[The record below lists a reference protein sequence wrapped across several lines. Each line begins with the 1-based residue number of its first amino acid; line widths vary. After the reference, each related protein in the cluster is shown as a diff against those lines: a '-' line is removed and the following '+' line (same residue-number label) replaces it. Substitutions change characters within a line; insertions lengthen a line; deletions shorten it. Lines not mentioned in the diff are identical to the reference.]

1 MKYKKEDGRYLKTKK
16 KLLNSALLLGFAIGQ
31 TGGPVVEAISTNTSA
46 NKKVTT
52 TIKTTKESS
61 KEESKDSSKEKETN
75 EKKES
80 KTKSNQS
87 VEKNLTIPD
96 ISDALNNVIASYS
109 LPSLPSEY
117 SRAIP
122 VSGAIDQAGTKAYLT
137 ATQKQYELTLGD
149 NRARAVQDG
158 IANKINS
165 LSDNYQVNT
174 QLIVRDAAKMFYD
187 DYSADLPNNTTG
199 LEIDDVSIGRRNHN
213 HASQNMT
220 LKRASAVSE
229 SGNWHIDVVP
239 TNPAAIKLED
249 GQLDVILTRLK
260 IAPPQQETFNIPMF
274 QYTYYGYGWGHNNYI
289 IKGHISVRKP
299 VTISVN
305 FPSAENVIGKLKTTV
320 KSSTNTLAQN
330 QTSIPDPS
338 TYIDVS
344 NNRGTV
350 SYRWKTSPDT
360 TKVGRQDAVATVS
373 DQTGRSEDVTVPIT
387 VQALPVKISAKPGSF
402 EIYQYS
408 VMPNA
413 ADYFNVENFHGTH
426 KVEWIN
432 NANTNVAGSNTW
444 EARVTTSDG
453 RTASAS
459 ITMKVL
465 SHPGLALKL
474 KNINDIK
481 LGNTISD
488 ISTNFREYIEE
499 VTSLGETIDKNSLQF
514 ITAESVIPDSKVVG
528 RQKLKITVQYRHPNS
543 GAMIKGSSEMPVNV
557 IWGNTILLR
566 SANGGSAGAF
576 SLLQGSSS
584 GTYQIVASKGLDSPV
599 DVSVGPNTTPFEL
612 YYKIDML
619 RNNQVYYTQDVSNI
633 ATLQQVMDR
642 FGSAKTVQ
650 LGDIVRIYHPG
661 KSANSSVVMINEKEH
676 DYTYNSA
683 YAYYIVTAYGFA
695 PAPVMEAEGAQK
707 EFILGE
713 DTAKID
719 PNSLVSKVTING
731 NEIDRDQFNVEPL
744 INFDT
749 STIGT
754 RKMRLKLNMKD
765 GLASNELEIDYSVK
779 WGSTFVLKGLNDT
792 TVGAYSLLNQNGQW
806 ALQSSQGV
814 NGTNLSGFV
823 NNHFGRETYY
833 SIEVLDGSTRK
844 YNYEVTGNSS
854 IREAI
859 NGFNNGQPLIVEKGN
874 VIKVYHAE
882 PNGKNLLM
890 EDELVKDFTV
900 GSNYAYYKVTDHG
913 LEAVLNVE
921 ADAAP
926 QEFSLGET
934 TKGID
939 GTKLIKSIK
948 VNGIEL
954 TNNLYTVTQLEEFDT
969 TSAGSKNLRIKFE
982 TTDSMVSKE
991 ITVPYEVKWGNTI
1004 LMRSATGDAAGA
1016 FSLRIGDT
1024 SASSVQIAM
1033 TKGLAT
1039 TGEDAVGPTNDPY
1052 GLYYS
1057 FEVLRNERSVYEY
1070 EVANRFTVNQAIKDF
1085 NNGNGSLNVQFN
1097 DVIKIYHPE
1106 KTANSSVVMI
1116 GEQEK
1121 DFTYGTEYAYY
1132 KVTPQGFVP
1141 VPVMTAEGSK
1151 KELLL
1156 GEETRTIDA
1165 NQLVSTVKING
1176 QEINENLYTVETLS
1190 DISTQTVGTR
1200 KVKLKVTAKDGL
1212 SSDEIDAEYTVK
1224 WGDSLVLKGLN
1235 NATVGAFSLV
1245 KQNKQWLLQ
1254 STQGVDGTN
1263 LSNPVNNLLGRQVY
1277 YRLDVIKGVS
1287 SSFTYEVL
1295 GNSTIGESIKG
1306 FNNSSPLA
1314 MAVGDVIK
1322 VYHAETNG
1330 KNLFMMDEVVK
1341 DFTVGSNEAYYEV
1354 TEEGLTPILAV
1365 SVDSSPQEFTLGDI
1379 TTNVDG
1385 ASLVNSVTVNGS
1397 PLTSDQ
1403 YTVKQL
1409 GKFDTT
1415 TAGKKDLRIQFDTKD
1430 GNISK
1435 EITVPYEVKWG
1446 NTILLKSENDHSAG
1460 AFSLHTTNGSGRQLA
1475 IHTGLDTPANEQ
1487 ISSDSSLYY
1496 SIEVLRDDRIAYS
1509 QEIPGSAT
1517 LQQVMDNFGTNKA
1530 ISVQFG
1536 DVVKIYHPQ
1545 RTDGSSV
1552 LYVNESAEDFTYGSP
1567 YAYYEVTA
1575 YGFKAL
1581 PVMEA
1586 ESANK
1591 EFFLGVE
1598 TTETKLN
1605 DLFADVRINGET
1617 VDEEAYT
1624 IKKLSDFDTS
1634 TIGDK
1639 TIKIRLEMKDGL
1651 ADLEMDVPYKVR
1663 WGSTVVLKGLEDATV
1678 GAFSM
1683 INQDDNWSIK
1693 ATKGEDTTVLENPVN
1708 NVFGRDVYYRIEV
1721 VENPDA
1727 EKVASPLEAIR
1738 TLQNGEMTETSTPT
1752 VASEPPLVI
1761 VNEGMP
1767 LAESTDKVKYS
1778 YEVTGNMT
1786 IGQAIKGFNKGQPL
1800 TIDEGDVIKVYH
1812 AEPGSRNLLMRD
1824 DLVKNF
1830 TGGSNYAHYQ
1840 VSNHEFE
1847 PITDIEA
1854 DTVTQEL
1861 TLGEDPSEVD
1871 PTKLIENV
1879 RFNGQK
1885 LAENLYTVEQVD
1897 AFDTNTA
1904 GPKTLNVKVAT
1915 ADGVTARDVSVPYEV
1930 KWGSTIQLKN
1940 RNGDTVGSFGLL
1952 KKKEQ
1957 MQIQSM
1963 QGNDQTTLS
1972 NRVTEFDDNEVYY
1985 GIEVLNRS
1993 GSKYKYE
2000 VLGTQTIEQAISRF
2014 NSGKPLNVTVGEIIK
2029 VYHADSNSNLLM
2041 SEEMERN
2048 FTYGSNYAYYE
2059 VTEYGFEPTG
2069 EFIVEPAEAKLVKG
2083 TEQVDLKSLLKEV
2096 KLNGKDIPKNAYS
2109 VTLDPEMEI
2118 DTSKLGSQTVK
2129 LTVKADRSYG
2139 GFSADTE
2146 ATFEVVEEGQAGQGN
2161 GGDGAADGTTAGGAG
2176 DATGGAAANSS
2187 NLPKTNATRNAAF
2200 SIFGFVLVAMAS
2212 FLMFWKKRK
2221 KEDHSENKKVE

>member
-1 MKYKKEDGRYLKTKK
+1 MKTSK
-16 KLLNSALLLGFAIGQ
+16 KLLHSSLILGLTFGNIS
-31 TGGPVVEAISTNTSA
+31 GPVVEAVSSLKSVERSTIGSTSKTDSTSTSEKKKEETTSA
-46 NKKVTT
+46 TAKEKSTTNESKK
-52 TIKTTKESS
+52 KTEKASTPLL
-61 KEESKDSSKEKETN
+61 EESILKGDD
-75 EKKES
+75 
-80 KTKSNQS
+80 
-87 VEKNLTIPD
+87 LTRSLAKPIPD
-96 ISDALNNVIASYS
+96 TLSRPTGSDIRLTNWMVNYVAGRITAKFSTEKDNYVVGDTISVDDILSGVSAIGDPTNYS
-109 LPSLPSEY
+109 GFPSLSY
-117 SRAIP
+117 DVRFLAILKKREAAP
-122 VSGAIDQAGTKAYLT
+122 
-137 ATQKQYELTLGD
+137 ATIY
-149 NRARAVQDG
+149 
-158 IANKINS
+158 
-165 LSDNYQVNT
+165 Y
-174 QLIVRDAAKMFYD
+174 M
-187 DYSADLPNNTTG
+187 
-199 LEIDDVSIGRRNHN
+199 DV
-213 HASQNMT
+213 
-220 LKRASAVSE
+220 VSE
-229 SGNWHIDVVP
+229 SGNWRMRMLPDD
-239 TNPAAIKLED
+239 AATTGDTE
-249 GQLDVILTRLK
+249 GQINATFTRLK
-260 IAPPQQETFNIPMF
+260 VAPPQQEVFKVSKLPVSFSWWDRDSSDSGLTTVGVQTEFKVNIPLNIGSLTATTKSGTHALE
-274 QYTYYGYGWGHNNYI
+274 QHVPVPDPKDYVDVGNSRGNVSYQWEVAPDTSKVGSQ
-289 IKGHISVRKP
+289 SVR
-299 VTISVN
+299 I
-305 FPSAENVIGKLKTTV
+305 
-320 KSSTNTLAQN
+320 
-330 QTSIPDPS
+330 
-338 TYIDVS
+338 
-344 NNRGTV
+344 R
-350 SYRWKTSPDT
+350 
-360 TKVGRQDAVATVS
+360 VS
-373 DQTGRSEDVTVPIT
+373 DQTGRSATTSFNI
-387 VQALPVKISAKPGSF
+387 KIDTLLTPKA
-402 EIYQYS
+402 
-408 VMPNA
+408 
-413 ADYFNVENFHGTH
+413 ENFDILQYD
-426 KVEWIN
+426 KVPDPKNYFDVATAKNYTLEWIN
-432 NANTNVAGSNTW
+432 NPNTLSVGVQTW
-444 EARVTTSDG
+444 KARVKTADG
-453 RTASAS
+453 REEEAE
-459 ITMKVL
+459 IKMNVQKNQ
-465 SHPGLALKL
+465 GLTIKL
-474 KNINDIK
+474 KP
-481 LGNTISD
+481 
-488 ISTNFREYIEE
+488 IEDRLIGQTYPTLA
-499 VTSLGETIDKNSLQF
+499 TSFKNYV
-514 ITAESVIPDSKVVG
+514 ESVTMHGREINMNTVQFVPEESIEPKNDVVG
-528 RQKLKITVQYRHPNS
+528 RQPVKFTLQMKHPDTDVL
-543 GAMIKGSSEMPVNV
+543 IKGSAETSVNV
-557 IWGNTILLR
+557 FWGNTILMR
-566 SANGGSAGAF
+566 TQNGRSAGAF
-576 SLLQGSSS
+576 SLNLNKANTSSA
-584 GTYQIVASKGLDSPV
+584 TIVMRRGLDSPWDEAV
-599 DVSVGPNTTPFEL
+599 NPNGLQFAP
-612 YYKIDML
+612 YYKFEVL
-619 RNNQVYYTQDVSNI
+619 RNGNPIYDQEIINRS
-633 ATLQQVMDR
+633 TLQEIMNA
-642 FGSAKTVQ
+642 FGNNNNEITVQMNDIIKITHPEKSAK
-650 LGDIVRIYHPG
+650 
-661 KSANSSVVMINEKEH
+661 SSVVMIDEKEH
-676 DYTYNSA
+676 DFTYGSD
-683 YAYYIVTAYGFA
+683 YAYYRVTQNGLI
-695 PAPVMEAEGAQK
+695 PAPVVEAESAGK
-707 EFILGE
+707 VFVLGE
-713 DTAKID
+713 DTRNID
-719 PNSLVSKVTING
+719 SASLIENATING
-731 NEIDRDQFNVEPL
+731 EKLDKNQYTVEAL
-744 INFDT
+744 GHFDT
-749 STIGT
+749 STIGF
-754 RKMRLKLNMKD
+754 RKMRVRITMKD
-765 GLASNELEIDYSVK
+765 GIASEEFEINYSVG
-779 WGSTFVLKGLNDT
+779 WGSTFVLKGLDDT
-792 TVGAYSLLNQNGQW
+792 TVGAFSLLNQNGQW

-844 YNYEVTGNSS
+844 YNYEVAGNSS

-882 PNGKNLLM
+882 TNGKNLLM

-954 TNNLYTVTQLEEFDT
+954 ANNLYTVTQLEEFDT

-982 TTDSMVSKE
+982 TTDGMVSKE

-1016 FSLRIGDT
+1016 FSLRIGET

-1085 NNGNGSLNVQFN
+1085 NNGNGSLNIQLN

-1106 KTANSSVVMI
+1106 KTTNSSVVMI

-1121 DFTYGTEYAYY
+1121 DYTYGTEYAYY

-1141 VPVMTAEGSK
+1141 VPVMTAEGAK

-1176 QEINENLYTVETLS
+1176 QEIDENLYTVETLS

-1212 SSDEIDAEYTVK
+1212 SSDEIEAEYTVK

-1245 KQNKQWLLQ
+1245 EQNKQWLLQ

-1306 FNNSSPLA
+1306 FNNGSPLA

-1446 NTILLKSENDHSAG
+1446 NTILLKSENGHSAG

-1487 ISSDSSLYY
+1487 ISSDFSLYY
-1496 SIEVLRDDRIAYS
+1496 SIEVLRDDRIAYN

-1552 LYVNESAEDFTYGSP
+1552 LYVNESEEDFTYGSP

-1727 EKVASPLEAIR
+1727 KKVASPLEAIG

-1752 VASEPPLVI
+1752 RALEPPLVI

-1993 GSKYKYE
+1993 GSKHKYE
-2000 VLGTQTIEQAISRF
+2000 VRGTQTIEQAISRF

-2139 GFSADTE
+2139 GFSAETE

-2161 GGDGAADGTTAGGAG
+2161 GGDGATDGTTAGGAG
-2176 DATGGAAANSS
+2176 DATGGATANSS

-2221 KEDHSENKKVE
+2221 KENHSENKKVE

>member
-1 MKYKKEDGRYLKTKK
+1 M
-16 KLLNSALLLGFAIGQ
+16 
-31 TGGPVVEAISTNTSA
+31 
-46 NKKVTT
+46 
-52 TIKTTKESS
+52 
-61 KEESKDSSKEKETN
+61 
-75 EKKES
+75 
-80 KTKSNQS
+80 
-87 VEKNLTIPD
+87 
-96 ISDALNNVIASYS
+96 
-109 LPSLPSEY
+109 
-117 SRAIP
+117 
-122 VSGAIDQAGTKAYLT
+122 
-137 ATQKQYELTLGD
+137 
-149 NRARAVQDG
+149 
-158 IANKINS
+158 
-165 LSDNYQVNT
+165 
-174 QLIVRDAAKMFYD
+174 
-187 DYSADLPNNTTG
+187 
-199 LEIDDVSIGRRNHN
+199 
-213 HASQNMT
+213 
-220 LKRASAVSE
+220 
-229 SGNWHIDVVP
+229 
-239 TNPAAIKLED
+239 
-249 GQLDVILTRLK
+249 
-260 IAPPQQETFNIPMF
+260 
-274 QYTYYGYGWGHNNYI
+274 
-289 IKGHISVRKP
+289 
-299 VTISVN
+299 
-305 FPSAENVIGKLKTTV
+305 
-320 KSSTNTLAQN
+320 
-330 QTSIPDPS
+330 
-338 TYIDVS
+338 
-344 NNRGTV
+344 
-350 SYRWKTSPDT
+350 
-360 TKVGRQDAVATVS
+360 
-373 DQTGRSEDVTVPIT
+373 
-387 VQALPVKISAKPGSF
+387 
-402 EIYQYS
+402 
-408 VMPNA
+408 
-413 ADYFNVENFHGTH
+413 
-426 KVEWIN
+426 
-432 NANTNVAGSNTW
+432 
-444 EARVTTSDG
+444 
-453 RTASAS
+453 
-459 ITMKVL
+459 
-465 SHPGLALKL
+465 
-474 KNINDIK
+474 
-481 LGNTISD
+481 
-488 ISTNFREYIEE
+488 
-499 VTSLGETIDKNSLQF
+499 
-514 ITAESVIPDSKVVG
+514 
-528 RQKLKITVQYRHPNS
+528 
-543 GAMIKGSSEMPVNV
+543 
-557 IWGNTILLR
+557 
-566 SANGGSAGAF
+566 
-576 SLLQGSSS
+576 
-584 GTYQIVASKGLDSPV
+584 
-599 DVSVGPNTTPFEL
+599 
-612 YYKIDML
+612 
-619 RNNQVYYTQDVSNI
+619 
-633 ATLQQVMDR
+633 
-642 FGSAKTVQ
+642 
-650 LGDIVRIYHPG
+650 
-661 KSANSSVVMINEKEH
+661 
-676 DYTYNSA
+676 
-683 YAYYIVTAYGFA
+683 
-695 PAPVMEAEGAQK
+695 
-707 EFILGE
+707 
-713 DTAKID
+713 
-719 PNSLVSKVTING
+719 
-731 NEIDRDQFNVEPL
+731 
-744 INFDT
+744 
-749 STIGT
+749 
-754 RKMRLKLNMKD
+754 
-765 GLASNELEIDYSVK
+765 
-779 WGSTFVLKGLNDT
+779 
-792 TVGAYSLLNQNGQW
+792 
-806 ALQSSQGV
+806 
-814 NGTNLSGFV
+814 GTNLSGFV

-844 YNYEVTGNSS
+844 YNYEVAGNSS

-882 PNGKNLLM
+882 TNGKNLLM

-982 TTDSMVSKE
+982 TTDGMVSKE

-1004 LMRSATGDAAGA
+1004 LMRSSTGDAAGA

-1085 NNGNGSLNVQFN
+1085 NNGNGSLNVQLN

-1121 DFTYGTEYAYY
+1121 DYTYGTEYAYY

-1141 VPVMTAEGSK
+1141 VPVMTAEGAK

-1176 QEINENLYTVETLS
+1176 QEIDEDLYTVETLS

-1212 SSDEIDAEYTVK
+1212 SSDEIEAEYTVK

-1295 GNSTIGESIKG
+1295 GNSTIREAIKG
-1306 FNNSSPLA
+1306 FNNGSPLA

-1446 NTILLKSENDHSAG
+1446 NTILLKSENGHSAG

-1552 LYVNESAEDFTYGSP
+1552 LYVNESEEDFTYGSL

-1727 EKVASPLEAIR
+1727 KKVASPLEAIR
-1738 TLQNGEMTETSTPT
+1738 TLQNGEMTETSAPT

-1871 PTKLIENV
+1871 STKLIENV

-2000 VLGTQTIEQAISRF
+2000 VRGTQTIEQAISRF

-2161 GGDGAADGTTAGGAG
+2161 GGDGAADGTTAGEAG

-2187 NLPKTNATRNAAF
+2187 DLPKTNATRNAAF
-2200 SIFGFVLVAMAS
+2200 SIFGVVLVAMAS

-2221 KEDHSENKKVE
+2221 KKTIQKIKK

>member
-1 MKYKKEDGRYLKTKK
+1 MKTSK
-16 KLLNSALLLGFAIGQ
+16 KLLHSSLILGLTFGNIS
-31 TGGPVVEAISTNTSA
+31 GPVVEAVSSLKSVERSTIGSTSKTDSTSTSEKKKEETTSA
-46 NKKVTT
+46 TAKEKSTTNESKK
-52 TIKTTKESS
+52 KTEKASTPLL
-61 KEESKDSSKEKETN
+61 EESILKGDD
-75 EKKES
+75 
-80 KTKSNQS
+80 
-87 VEKNLTIPD
+87 LTRSLAKPIPD
-96 ISDALNNVIASYS
+96 TLSRPTGSDVRLTNWMVNYV
-109 LPSLPSEY
+109 
-117 SRAIP
+117 
-122 VSGAIDQAGTKAYLT
+122 AGRIT
-137 ATQKQYELTLGD
+137 AKFSTEK
-149 NRARAVQDG
+149 
-158 IANKINS
+158 
-165 LSDNYQVNT
+165 DNYVVGDT
-174 QLIVRDAAKMFYD
+174 ISVD
-187 DYSADLPNNTTG
+187 DILSGVSAIHVPNNYPG
-199 LEIDDVSIGRRNHN
+199 FPNLSYDVRYIGI
-213 HASQNMT
+213 
-220 LKRASAVSE
+220 LKERGDAPVTIYYMDVVSE
-229 SGNWHIDVVP
+229 SGNWRMRMLPDDAATTGS
-239 TNPAAIKLED
+239 TN
-249 GQLDVILTRLK
+249 GQINATFTRLK
-260 IAPPQQETFNIPMF
+260 VAPPQQEVFKVSKLPVSFSWWDHDSSDEGFTTVGVQTEFKVDIPLNIGSLTAKTKSGTHVLEQHVPVPDPKDYVDVGNSRGNVSY
-274 QYTYYGYGWGHNNYI
+274 QWEVAPDTSIVGSQ
-289 IKGHISVRKP
+289 SVR
-299 VTISVN
+299 I
-305 FPSAENVIGKLKTTV
+305 
-320 KSSTNTLAQN
+320 
-330 QTSIPDPS
+330 
-338 TYIDVS
+338 
-344 NNRGTV
+344 R
-350 SYRWKTSPDT
+350 
-360 TKVGRQDAVATVS
+360 VS
-373 DQTGRSEDVTVPIT
+373 DQTGRSATTSFNI
-387 VQALPVKISAKPGSF
+387 KIDTLLTPKA
-402 EIYQYS
+402 
-408 VMPNA
+408 
-413 ADYFNVENFHGTH
+413 ENFDILQYD
-426 KVEWIN
+426 KVPDPKNYFDVATAKNYTLEWIN
-432 NANTNVAGSNTW
+432 NPNTLSVGVQTW
-444 EARVTTSDG
+444 KARVKTADG
-453 RTASAS
+453 REEEAE
-459 ITMKVL
+459 IKMNIQKNQ
-465 SHPGLALKL
+465 GLTIKL
-474 KNINDIK
+474 KP
-481 LGNTISD
+481 
-488 ISTNFREYIEE
+488 IEDRLIGQTYPTLA
-499 VTSLGETIDKNSLQF
+499 TSFKNYV
-514 ITAESVIPDSKVVG
+514 ESVTMHGREINMNTVQFVPEESIEPKNDVVG
-528 RQKLKITVQYRHPNS
+528 RQPVKFTLQMKHPDS
-543 GAMIKGSSEMPVNV
+543 DVLIKGSAETSVNV
-557 IWGNTILLR
+557 FWGNTILMR
-566 SANGGSAGAF
+566 TQNGRSAGAF
-576 SLLQGSSS
+576 SLNLNKANTSSA
-584 GTYQIVASKGLDSPV
+584 TIVMRRGLDSPWDEAV
-599 DVSVGPNTTPFEL
+599 NPNGLQFAP
-612 YYKIDML
+612 YYKFEVL
-619 RNNQVYYTQDVSNI
+619 RNGNPVYAQEIINRS
-633 ATLQQVMDR
+633 TLQEITNA
-642 FGSAKTVQ
+642 FGNNSNEITVQMNDIIKITHPEKSAK
-650 LGDIVRIYHPG
+650 
-661 KSANSSVVMINEKEH
+661 SSVVMIDEKEH
-676 DYTYNSA
+676 DFTYGSD
-683 YAYYIVTAYGFA
+683 YAYYRVTQNGLI
-695 PAPVMEAEGAQK
+695 PAPVVEAESAGK
-707 EFILGE
+707 VFVLGE
-713 DTAKID
+713 DTRNID
-719 PNSLVSKVTING
+719 SASLVENATING
-731 NEIDRDQFNVEPL
+731 EKLDKNQYTVEAL
-744 INFDT
+744 SHFDT
-749 STIGT
+749 STIGS
-754 RKMRLKLNMKD
+754 RKMRVRITMKD
-765 GLASNELEIDYSVK
+765 GIASEEFEINYSVG

-814 NGTNLSGFV
+814 NGTNLNGFV

-844 YNYEVTGNSS
+844 YNYEVAGNSS

-882 PNGKNLLM
+882 TNGKNLLM

-982 TTDSMVSKE
+982 TTDGMVSKE

-1004 LMRSATGDAAGA
+1004 LMRSSTGDAAGA

-1085 NNGNGSLNVQFN
+1085 NNGNGSLNVQLN

-1121 DFTYGTEYAYY
+1121 DYTYGTEYAYY

-1141 VPVMTAEGSK
+1141 VPVMTAEGAK

-1176 QEINENLYTVETLS
+1176 QEIDEDLYTVETLS

-1212 SSDEIDAEYTVK
+1212 SSDEIEAEYTVK

-1295 GNSTIGESIKG
+1295 GNSTIGEAIKG
-1306 FNNSSPLA
+1306 FNNGSPLA

-1552 LYVNESAEDFTYGSP
+1552 LYVNESEEDFTYGSP

-1663 WGSTVVLKGLEDATV
+1663 WGSTVILKGLEDATV

-1727 EKVASPLEAIR
+1727 KKVASPLEAIR
-1738 TLQNGEMTETSTPT
+1738 TLQNGEMTETSAPT

-2000 VLGTQTIEQAISRF
+2000 VRGTQTIEQAISRF

-2200 SIFGFVLVAMAS
+2200 SIFGVVLVAMAS

-2221 KEDHSENKKVE
+2221 KEDNSENKKVE

>member
-1 MKYKKEDGRYLKTKK
+1 MKTSK
-16 KLLNSALLLGFAIGQ
+16 KLLHSSLILGLTFGNIS
-31 TGGPVVEAISTNTSA
+31 GPVVEAVSSLKSVERSAIGSTSKTADSTSTSEKKKKTTVA
-46 NKKVTT
+46 PAKEKSTTESTKKTEKESVKLLEEGSSLQGDALRSLAQPIPDTLSRPTTSGDIKVT
-52 TIKTTKESS
+52 
-61 KEESKDSSKEKETN
+61 N
-75 EKKES
+75 WM
-80 KTKSNQS
+80 
-87 VEKNLTIPD
+87 
-96 ISDALNNVIASYS
+96 ASYVTAS
-109 LPSLPSEY
+109 LTSKFSTE
-117 SRAIP
+117 
-122 VSGAIDQAGTKAYLT
+122 K
-137 ATQKQYELTLGD
+137 
-149 NRARAVQDG
+149 
-158 IANKINS
+158 
-165 LSDNYQVNT
+165 DNYVVGDTISVNDILSGVSCIHVP
-174 QLIVRDAAKMFYD
+174 QNYSGFPNVGYD
-187 DYSADLPNNTTG
+187 VKYLAMLKGSRWGSP
-199 LEIDDVSIGRRNHN
+199 IKIYYMDV
-213 HASQNMT
+213 
-220 LKRASAVSE
+220 VSE
-229 SGNWHIDVVP
+229 SGNWRMRMLPDDAATTGF
-239 TNPAAIKLED
+239 TN
-249 GQLDVILTRLK
+249 GQINATFTRLK
-260 IAPPQQETFNIPMF
+260 VAPPQQEVFKISKLPIGFSWWGEDDEGQSLFGVQAEFKVNIPLNIGSLTATTKSGTHALE
-274 QYTYYGYGWGHNNYI
+274 QH
-289 IKGHISVRKP
+289 VP
-299 VTISVN
+299 VPDPKDYVDVGNSRGDVSYQWEVAPDTSK
-305 FPSAENVIGKLKTTV
+305 IGTQTV
-320 KSSTNTLAQN
+320 K
-330 QTSIPDPS
+330 I
-338 TYIDVS
+338 
-344 NNRGTV
+344 R
-350 SYRWKTSPDT
+350 
-360 TKVGRQDAVATVS
+360 VS
-373 DQTGRSEDVTVPIT
+373 DQTGRSATTSFDIKIDAIIT
-387 VQALPVKISAKPGSF
+387 AKAKSF
-402 EIYQYS
+402 EILQYDK
-408 VMPNA
+408 VPDPKN
-413 ADYFNVENFHGTH
+413 YFNVTTSKNYTL
-426 KVEWIN
+426 EWIN
-432 NANTNVAGSNTW
+432 NPNTLSVGIQTW
-444 EARVTTSDG
+444 KARVKTSDG
-453 RTASAS
+453 REENAE
-459 ITMKVL
+459 IEMNIQKNQ
-465 SHPGLALKL
+465 GLTIKL
-474 KNINDIK
+474 KPIEDRLIGQTYPTLATSFKNYVESVTMHGREIN
-481 LGNTISD
+481 LNTVE
-488 ISTNFREYIEE
+488 F
-499 VTSLGETIDKNSLQF
+499 VP
-514 ITAESVIPDSKVVG
+514 AESIEPQNDVVGSQPVKFTLQMKHPDSDV
-528 RQKLKITVQYRHPNS
+528 
-543 GAMIKGSSEMPVNV
+543 MIKGSAETSVNV
-557 IWGNTILLR
+557 FWGNTILMR
-566 SANGGSAGAF
+566 TKNGRSAGAF
-576 SLLQGSSS
+576 SLNLNKSNTSSA
-584 GTYQIVASKGLDSPV
+584 TVVMRRGLDSPWDEAV
-599 DVSVGPNTTPFEL
+599 NPNGLQFLP
-612 YYKIDML
+612 YYKFEVL
-619 RNNQVYYTQDVSNI
+619 RNGKSVYDQEIINRS
-633 ATLQQVMDR
+633 TLQEIMNA
-642 FGSAKTVQ
+642 FGNNNEITVQ
-650 LGDIVRIYHPG
+650 MNDIIKITHPE
-661 KSANSSVVMINEKEH
+661 KSANSSVLTIDEKEH
-676 DYTYNSA
+676 DFTYGSD
-683 YAYYIVTAYGFA
+683 YAYYRVTQNGLI
-695 PAPVMEAEGAQK
+695 PAPVVEAESAGK
-707 EFILGE
+707 VFVLGE
-713 DTAKID
+713 DTRNID
-719 PNSLVSKVTING
+719 SASLIENATING
-731 NEIDRDQFNVEPL
+731 EKLDKNQYTLEAL
-744 INFDT
+744 GHFDT
-749 STIGT
+749 STIGS
-754 RKMRLKLNMKD
+754 RKMSVRITMKD
-765 GLASNELEIDYSVK
+765 GIASEEFEINYSVG

-844 YNYEVTGNSS
+844 YNYEVAGNSS

-882 PNGKNLLM
+882 TNGKNLLM

-982 TTDSMVSKE
+982 TTDGMVSKE

-1039 TGEDAVGPTNDPY
+1039 MGEDAVGPTNDPY

-1057 FEVLRNERSVYEY
+1057 FEVLRNERSVYMY
-1070 EVANRFTVNQAIKDF
+1070 EVANRFTVNQAMKDF
-1085 NNGNGSLNVQFN
+1085 NYGNGSLNVQLN

-1116 GEQEK
+1116 EEQEK

-1141 VPVMTAEGSK
+1141 VPEMTAEGAK

-1176 QEINENLYTVETLS
+1176 QEIDENLYTVETLS
-1190 DISTQTVGTR
+1190 DISTQTIGTR

-1212 SSDEIDAEYTVK
+1212 SSDEIEAEYIVK

-1235 NATVGAFSLV
+1235 DATVGAFSLL
-1245 KQNKQWLLQ
+1245 KQNKQWVLQ

-1263 LSNPVNNLLGRQVY
+1263 LSDPVNNLFGRQTY

-1295 GNSTIGESIKG
+1295 GNNTIGEAING
-1306 FNNSSPLA
+1306 FNNGSPLA

-1341 DFTVGSNEAYYEV
+1341 DFTVGTNEAYYEV

-1365 SVDSSPQEFTLGDI
+1365 SVDSAPQEFTLGDI

-1397 PLTSDQ
+1397 PLTPDQ

-1409 GKFDTT
+1409 GEFDTT

-1446 NTILLKSENDHSAG
+1446 STILLRSENGHSAG
-1460 AFSLHTTNGSGRQLA
+1460 AFSLHTTHGSGRQLA

-1496 SIEVLRDDRIAYS
+1496 SIEVLRKGGSAYA

-1517 LQQVMDNFGTNKA
+1517 LQQVMDNFGTDKTV
-1530 ISVQFG
+1530 SVQFG

-1545 RTDGSSV
+1545 RADGSSV

-1591 EFFLGVE
+1591 ELLLGAE

-1617 VDEEAYT
+1617 VNEEAYT

-1639 TIKIRLEMKDGL
+1639 KIKIRLEMKDGL

-1663 WGSTVVLKGLEDATV
+1663 WGSTFVLKGLEDATV
-1678 GAFSM
+1678 GSFSM
-1683 INQDDNWSIK
+1683 INQDDKWSIK
-1693 ATKGEDTTVLENPVN
+1693 ATKGEDTTILENPVN

-1721 VENPDA
+1721 VENPN
-1727 EKVASPLEAIR
+1727 ENKGTSPLDGIR
-1738 TLQNGEMTETSTPT
+1738 TLQSGARTKEALAPSQS
-1752 VASEPPLVI
+1752 SEPPLVI
-1761 VNEGMP
+1761 VNEGAS

-1786 IGQAIKGFNKGQPL
+1786 IGQAIKDFNNGQPL
-1800 TIDEGDVIKVYH
+1800 AIDEGDVIKVYH

-1861 TLGEDPSEVD
+1861 TLGEDSSEVD

-1879 RFNGQK
+1879 RFNGQR
-1885 LAENLYTVEQVD
+1885 LAENLYTVEQID
-1897 AFDTNTA
+1897 TFDTNTA

-1915 ADGVTARDVSVPYEV
+1915 ADGVTTRDVSVPYEV

-1952 KKKEQ
+1952 KKEEQ

-1963 QGNDQTTLS
+1963 QGNDKTTLS

-2000 VLGTQTIEQAISRF
+2000 VRGTQTIEQAISRF

-2048 FTYGSNYAYYE
+2048 FTYGTNYAYYE

-2069 EFIVEPAEAKLVKG
+2069 EFNVEPAETKLVKG

-2096 KLNGKDIPKNAYS
+2096 KLNEKDIPKNAYS

-2118 DTSKLGSQTVK
+2118 DTSKLGLQTVK

-2139 GFSADTE
+2139 GFSTETE
-2146 ATFEVVEEGQAGQGN
+2146 ATFEVVEDGQAGQGN
-2161 GGDGAADGTTAGGAG
+2161 SGDGAGDGTTTLGAK
-2176 DATGGAAANSS
+2176 DATDGAAASSS

-2200 SIFGFVLVAMAS
+2200 SIFGFALVAIVG

-2221 KEDHSENKKVE
+2221 KEDHPENKKVE

>member
-1 MKYKKEDGRYLKTKK
+1 MKSYK
-16 KLLNSALLLGFAIGQ
+16 KLLNSALILGLAFGQ
-31 TGGPVVEAISTNTSA
+31 PGGTVVEGVAMLNSI
-46 NKKVTT
+46 
-52 TIKTTKESS
+52 ESS
-61 KEESKDSSKEKETN
+61 TSRKVMLTNDEKTKGKKSSKDS
-75 EKKES
+75 KK
-80 KTKSNQS
+80 
-87 VEKNLTIPD
+87 VEKVDKSVDTSPLGSLAEP
-96 ISDALNNVIASYS
+96 
-109 LPSLPSEY
+109 LPSSVPY
-117 SRAIP
+117 P
-122 VSGAIDQAGTKAYLT
+122 TTQAGVDTGEFAGKNLQEGLNVNFKADTDDYNIGDTIQINDVFNTRRNPSHSILVEYPFEWPHWPSRQPFFTNVSVLRKNDAPGVYLNIYRIEVT
-137 ATQKQYELTLGD
+137 SKSGNWRMTIQP
-149 NRARAVQDG
+149 
-158 IANKINS
+158 
-165 LSDNYQVNT
+165 SDN
-174 QLIVRDAAKMFYD
+174 A
-187 DYSADLPNNTTG
+187 TTG
-199 LEIDDVSIGRRNHN
+199 LENGQINATFRR
-213 HASQNMT
+213 
-220 LKRASAVSE
+220 LKVAPPEDEVFEVERFPFSLQELFAFSVYRIPFSF
-229 SGNWHIDVVP
+229 SVKFP
-239 TNPAAIKLED
+239 TN
-249 GQLDVILTRLK
+249 
-260 IAPPQQETFNIPMF
+260 
-274 QYTYYGYGWGHNNYI
+274 
-289 IKGHISVRKP
+289 
-299 VTISVN
+299 
-305 FPSAENVIGKLKTTV
+305 AENNIGKLKASAKAGSHTLEE
-320 KSSTNTLAQN
+320 KQNTINPGDFLEIEN
-330 QTSIPDPS
+330 S
-338 TYIDVS
+338 
-344 NNRGTV
+344 RGNI
-350 SYRWKTSPDT
+350 SYSWVTKPDT
-360 TKVGRQDAVATVS
+360 NKLGTQIVKVSVKDETNRSAEVS
-373 DQTGRSEDVTVPIT
+373 FPIT
-387 VQALPVKISAKPGSF
+387 VEPIITAKQDNF
-402 EIYQYS
+402 EIYQYTK
-408 VMPNA
+408 MPDPK
-413 ADYFNVENFHGTH
+413 DYFDIHTKSNYRL
-426 KVEWIN
+426 EWLD
-432 NANTNVAGSNTW
+432 NATTVNSGKYTW
-444 EARVTTSDG
+444 RAKITTSDN
-453 RTASAS
+453 RESISS
-459 ITMKVL
+459 ITMNIL
-465 SHPGLALKL
+465 PHPGLQLKL
-474 KNINDIK
+474 KPMEDRYIGGTY
-481 LGNTISD
+481 LPL
-488 ISTNFREYIEE
+488 STSFRDYIEE
-499 VTSLGETIDKNSLQF
+499 VTMLGEAVNSNNLQF
-514 ITAESVIPDSKVVG
+514 VAEESTEPNNSVAGKQNI
-528 RQKLKITVQYRHPNS
+528 KITVQIRHPDT
-543 GAMIKGSSEMPVNV
+543 NV
-557 IWGNTILLR
+557 MLKATAETSTTLLWGNTILMR
-566 SANGGSAGAF
+566 SANGSSAGAF
-576 SLLQGSSS
+576 SLNLENSSS
-584 GTYQIVASKGLDSPV
+584 STASISIRQGLKSSLNEAVNPNGSQFSTYY
-599 DVSVGPNTTPFEL
+599 NFE
-612 YYKIDML
+612 IL
-619 RNNQVYYTQDVSNI
+619 RNGNSIYELNVINR
-633 ATLQQVMDR
+633 ATLQEIMNA
-642 FGSAKTVQ
+642 FGNTNNTVSVQ
-650 LGDIVRIYHPG
+650 MNDIIKITHPE
-661 KSANSSVVMINEKEH
+661 KSTNSSVVMIDEKEH
-676 DYTYNSA
+676 DFTYGSE
-683 YAYYIVTAYGFA
+683 YAYYRVTRNGLI
-695 PAPVMEAEGAQK
+695 PAPLIEAEGANK
-707 EFILGE
+707 EFVLGE
-713 DTAKID
+713 NVQTID
-719 PNSLVSKVTING
+719 STNLIDNITING
-731 NEIDRDQFNVEPL
+731 QKVDKSKYTVTPL
-744 INFDT
+744 DKFDT
-749 STIGT
+749 STIGS
-754 RKMRLKLNMKD
+754 RKMRVRINMKD
-765 GLASNELEIDYSVK
+765 GIASEEFEINYSVG

-792 TVGAYSLLNQNGQW
+792 TVGAFSLLNQNGQW

-823 NNHFGRETYY
+823 NNHFGRDTYY

-844 YNYEVTGNSS
+844 YNYEVAGNSS

-882 PNGKNLLM
+882 TNGKNLLM

-926 QEFSLGET
+926 QKFSLGET

-954 TNNLYTVTQLEEFDT
+954 TSNLYTVTQLEEFDT

-982 TTDSMVSKE
+982 TTDGMVSKE

-1016 FSLRIGDT
+1016 FSLRLGDT

-1039 TGEDAVGPTNDPY
+1039 TGEDAVGPANDPY

-1085 NNGNGSLNVQFN
+1085 NNGNGSLNIQLN

-1121 DFTYGTEYAYY
+1121 DYTYGTEYAYY

-1141 VPVMTAEGSK
+1141 VPVMTAEGAK

-1176 QEINENLYTVETLS
+1176 QEIDENLYTVETLS

-1212 SSDEIDAEYTVK
+1212 SSDEIEAEYTVK

-1295 GNSTIGESIKG
+1295 GNSTIGEAING
-1306 FNNSSPLA
+1306 FNNGSPLA

-1365 SVDSSPQEFTLGDI
+1365 SVDSAPQEFTLGDI

-1409 GKFDTT
+1409 SKFDTT

-1446 NTILLKSENDHSAG
+1446 NTIFLKSENGHSAG

-1624 IKKLSDFDTS
+1624 VKKLSDFDTS

-1651 ADLEMDVPYKVR
+1651 ADLDMDVPYKVR

-1678 GAFSM
+1678 GSFSM

-1727 EKVASPLEAIR
+1727 KKVTSPLEAIR

-1752 VASEPPLVI
+1752 RALELPLVI
-1761 VNEGMP
+1761 VNEGIP
-1767 LAESTDKVKYS
+1767 LTESTDKVKYS

-1847 PITDIEA
+1847 PITDIKA

-1940 RNGDTVGSFGLL
+1940 RNGDTIGSFGLL

-2000 VLGTQTIEQAISRF
+2000 VRGTQTIEQAISRF

-2048 FTYGSNYAYYE
+2048 FTYGTNYAYYE

-2139 GFSADTE
+2139 GFSAETE

-2161 GGDGAADGTTAGGAG
+2161 GGDGVADGTTAGGAG
-2176 DATGGAAANSS
+2176 DATGGATANSS
-2187 NLPKTNATRNAAF
+2187 NLPKTNAIRNAAF
-2200 SIFGFVLVAMAS
+2200 SIFGFALVAMAS

-2221 KEDHSENKKVE
+2221 KEDHSENKK